1 MADNQP
7 WRSVPRMIDRKSFSL
22 AAFVLLSAGCATATG
37 SNGSASSAAAS
48 STAPT
53 AGTTAVVESNTKVVC
68 EYVKP
73 SGSNIAQR
81 ECREVR
87 TNGTADVQN
96 GTQNML
102 RPQNTT
108 GGSR

>member
-1 MADNQP
+1 
-7 WRSVPRMIDRKSFSL
+7 MIDRKSLSL

-37 SNGSASSAAAS
+37 SNGSASGSAAASS

-96 GTQNML
+96 GTQNLL
-102 RPQNTT
+102 RPQNAT
-108 GGSR
+108 GSSR